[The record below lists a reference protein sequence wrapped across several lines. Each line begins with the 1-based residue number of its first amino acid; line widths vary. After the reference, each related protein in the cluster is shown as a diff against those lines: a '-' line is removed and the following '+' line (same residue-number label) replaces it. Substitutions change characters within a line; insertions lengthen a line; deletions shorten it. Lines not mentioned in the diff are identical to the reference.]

1 VSTELARGSQPSDA
15 DFAELA
21 QLGFRSVVNLRDE
34 DDSERPTVTS
44 LGMKYMYLPIV
55 DDDVPTVAQAK
66 SFLRFVTTAS
76 HLPVFVHCRAGR
88 NRTGVAVAIYEMA
101 VRGMTSDAAITEGE
115 GFGLHVAVDNQQPQ
129 AVLEV
134 HGRAPVPGFP
144 LVH

>member
-1 VSTELARGSQPSDA
+1 MT
-15 DFAELA
+15 
-21 QLGFRSVVNLRDE
+21 
-34 DDSERPTVTS
+34 TS
-44 LGMKYMYLPIV
+44 
-55 DDDVPTVAQAK
+55 PTVAQAK

-115 GFGLHVAVDNQQPQ
+115 GFGLHVAVEEQFVRDFGDLL
-129 AVLEV
+129 AA
-134 HGRAPVPGFP
+134 HSVPGFP